1 MDSFNETDG
10 SASRKRLAVPLVV
23 LMLCAVAV
31 VGAGY
36 AYTATLTVNNN
47 SLNGGN
53 LAVDTNVGEFLSDG
67 GADIILIQDKTYDKA
82 AGTYTATVKS
92 QAADDIVKNTGDV
105 AVDPAPSLREGKKA
119 SFLGKATVTI
129 TNNTG
134 KDVNALKIT
143 GSVDTDSTISGSV
156 TVGGLIEKF
165 LLVDAQGGVTH
176 LEKGIEKSVN
186 LTAPMSTGS
195 TSPVEFNI
203 YAVIIEGTEVASGS
217 DIDLAALTDKID
229 DAKLTFKFDATTA

>member
-1 MDSFNETDG
+1 MDSFKETDG
-10 SASRKRLAVPLVV
+10 SASKKKLAVPLVV

-47 SLNGGN
+47 SLNGGS
-53 LAVDTNVGEFLSDG
+53 LAVDTNIGEFLSDE
-67 GADIILIQDKTYDKA
+67 GADIILTWDKEYIKGNSTP
-82 AGTYTATVKS
+82 TVKVKFE
-92 QAADDIVKNTGDV
+92 AANDTVKKTGGD
-105 AVDPAPSLREGKKA
+105 AVEPAPTLGEGKKA
-119 SFLGKATVTI
+119 SFLGKAAVTI

-134 KDVNALKIT
+134 KAVNALKIT
-143 GSVDTDSTISGSV
+143 GSVATDSTILGNV

-176 LEKGIEKSVN
+176 LEKGAETSVT
-186 LTAPMSTGS
+186 LTAPVSTGS
-195 TSPVEFNI
+195 APSVEFNI

-217 DIDLAALTDKID
+217 DIDLAVLTDKID